1 MNLDVWDGILI
12 GIYIGVF
19 IGWWWNRKPPV
30 IQGAK
35 IEANLKIDQSALDK
49 IETARV
55 MAWLEER
62 GMTWMPKGA
71 VFDPDRKIP
80 K

>member
-1 MNLDVWDGILI
+1 MNFDVWDGLFI

-30 IQGAK
+30 ITGAK
-35 IEANLKIDQSALDK
+35 ITANMVVDPEALHQINLALVNAWLDK
-49 IETARV
+49 HD
-55 MAWLEER
+55 
-62 GMTWMPKGA
+62 MTWQPKGA
-71 VFDPDRKIP
+71 VFGPDRKIQ

>member
-1 MNLDVWDGILI
+1 MNFDVWDGLFI

-30 IQGAK
+30 IRGAQ
-35 IEANLKIDQSALDK
+35 IEARMVIDESFVNQ
-49 IETARV
+49 IETAHV
-55 MAWLEER
+55 MAWLNAR
-62 GMTWMPKGA
+62 DLVWKPKGA
-71 VFDPDRKIP
+71 VFDPDRKIV